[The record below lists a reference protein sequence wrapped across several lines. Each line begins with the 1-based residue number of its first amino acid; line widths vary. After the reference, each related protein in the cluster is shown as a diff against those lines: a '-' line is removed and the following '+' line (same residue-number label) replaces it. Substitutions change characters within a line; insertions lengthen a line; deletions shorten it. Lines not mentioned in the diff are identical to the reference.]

1 MGSSINI
8 IPDENRLAENYV
20 FRTFPLV
27 PLWKADLISHIVM
40 ASNTAPS
47 PSFSG
52 IDFNPGFFSTSTSL
66 TLEEAD
72 LLYLNKSTPDTAN
85 VLETFTVGI
94 SANALIASTATIT
107 SLTADASILNGVV
120 NSNVGVLSGNTA
132 FNIVSASFTIPS
144 SINRDYYIFCN
155 ANASTYTI
163 TLPARLTNQ
172 VIHFRNFSGRT
183 LTITAPT
190 TSPTTALYPA
200 GFTSPF
206 VTSWTGFLNNT
217 VQTFMC
223 DGTNWL
229 GF

>member
-1 MGSSINI
+1 
-8 IPDENRLAENYV
+8 
-20 FRTFPLV
+20 
-27 PLWKADLISHIVM
+27 M